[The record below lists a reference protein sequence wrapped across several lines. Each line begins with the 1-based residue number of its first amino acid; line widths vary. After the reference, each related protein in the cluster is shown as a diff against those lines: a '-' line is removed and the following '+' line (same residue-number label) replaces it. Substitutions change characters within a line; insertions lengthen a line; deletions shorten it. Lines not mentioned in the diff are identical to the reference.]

1 MAGRK
6 KKAKPANV
14 KTSTM
19 PETITIESTSAGE
32 VSRCEDVTPPTQE
45 KLEEQDK
52 DVACSDSSDD
62 FQSSASNVK
71 QQNKRLLS
79 EIKTLQEKVAML
91 ENERDFLRTT
101 LTTAMAST
109 GKSQP
114 KKKQDEIS
122 SGSSDSE
129 IGSSSSCAILSSAS
143 SDDEPKKKKKRKT
156 KKEDHPLAK
165 TRAQTPDDVLQRY
178 INVLKA
184 YKSCR
189 SMTKAFQKTRIDR
202 NTMALSAPLAEIM
215 LIKPKFLKTLPAFDM
230 GKEKL
235 MEH

>member
-109 GKSQP
+109 GKVKANQRRSKMKYHLVLLTLRLDHLRHVQFYHLHLP
-114 KKKQDEIS
+114 MMSRRRRKRGRQRRRRIIPSPRQEHRHQMM
-122 SGSSDSE
+122 
-129 IGSSSSCAILSSAS
+129 SCK
-143 SDDEPKKKKKRKT
+143 DT
-156 KKEDHPLAK
+156 
-165 TRAQTPDDVLQRY
+165 
-178 INVLKA
+178 
-184 YKSCR
+184 
-189 SMTKAFQKTRIDR
+189 
-202 NTMALSAPLAEIM
+202 
-215 LIKPKFLKTLPAFDM
+215 
-230 GKEKL
+230 
-235 MEH
+235 